1 MDLFGN
7 MYDDAKSWIV
17 DQYNSLPWTQK
28 REEAVIQD
36 KQSIPLLQ
44 WVALGVTIALA
55 IHISKKL

>member
-1 MDLFGN
+1 MFGN
-7 MYDDAKSWIV
+7 MYYDAKSWII

-28 REEAVIQD
+28 REEAVVQE

-44 WVALGVTIALA
+44 YVALGVTIALA